1 MLNKILST
9 INKYNLIQ
17 KGDKIVIGVSGGPD
31 SMCLLDSLYCLKDK
45 LNIEIIVAHINHKI
59 RKEADEE
66 TEYVKDYC
74 KNKNIKCY
82 VKKAEVEKLAKE
94 QKLGTEEMGRKIR
107 YDFFK
112 EVAKKENA
120 NKIATAH
127 NLNDNVETVMLNLLR
142 GTGISGLKGIE
153 IKRTEDNLEYIRP
166 IRECERKDIEK
177 YCEEQ
182 NLNPRIDKTNFEN
195 IYNRNKV
202 RNELIPFLK
211 KEFNPNILEGINRL
225 SDLAREEEEYF
236 EEKNILKD
244 EVIDDVEEKIE
255 EGTENVEDFE
265 NEIINDNEK
274 IYVYITGEVNNPGIV
289 VLPIGSRIV
298 DAIDC
303 AGGITQKADIMKV
316 NLVYMLQDGMKVN
329 IPSSIELKNNP
340 NFEYITMSSG
350 DEKNDSNIKKAT
362 TVDTKSESA
371 FKVSNVNINT
381 ATQTELETL
390 PGIGPSLALKII
402 NYRKENGKFKS
413 IEELKSVNGIGENK
427 YEEIKKYIYV

>member
-1 MLNKILST
+1 MNIKDNLLKIIKNKFFI
-9 INKYNLIQ
+9 IVCI
-17 KGDKIVIGVSGGPD
+17 IVILVASYIIIEEMMVD
-31 SMCLLDSLYCLKDK
+31 
-45 LNIEIIVAHINHKI
+45 NNNEIEIIE
-59 RKEADEE
+59 EADDIFK
-66 TEYVKDYC
+66 KD
-74 KNKNIKCY
+74 
-82 VKKAEVEKLAKE
+82 
-94 QKLGTEEMGRKIR
+94 
-107 YDFFK
+107 
-112 EVAKKENA
+112 
-120 NKIATAH
+120 
-127 NLNDNVETVMLNLLR
+127 
-142 GTGISGLKGIE
+142 
-153 IKRTEDNLEYIRP
+153 
-166 IRECERKDIEK
+166 
-177 YCEEQ
+177 
-182 NLNPRIDKTNFEN
+182 
-195 IYNRNKV
+195 
-202 RNELIPFLK
+202 
-211 KEFNPNILEGINRL
+211 
-225 SDLAREEEEYF
+225 EEENF

-265 NEIINDNEK
+265 NEVINDNEK

-350 DEKNDSNIKKAT
+350 DEKNDSNIKNAT

>member
-1 MLNKILST
+1 MNI
-9 INKYNLIQ
+9 
-17 KGDKIVIGVSGGPD
+17 
-31 SMCLLDSLYCLKDK
+31 KDK
-45 LNIEIIVAHINHKI
+45 LLKIIKNKFFIIVCIIVILVASYIIIEEMMVDNNNDIFK
-59 RKEADEE
+59 KDEE
-66 TEYVKDYC
+66 
-74 KNKNIKCY
+74 
-82 VKKAEVEKLAKE
+82 
-94 QKLGTEEMGRKIR
+94 
-107 YDFFK
+107 
-112 EVAKKENA
+112 EN
-120 NKIATAH
+120 
-127 NLNDNVETVMLNLLR
+127 
-142 GTGISGLKGIE
+142 
-153 IKRTEDNLEYIRP
+153 
-166 IRECERKDIEK
+166 
-177 YCEEQ
+177 
-182 NLNPRIDKTNFEN
+182 
-195 IYNRNKV
+195 
-202 RNELIPFLK
+202 
-211 KEFNPNILEGINRL
+211 
-225 SDLAREEEEYF
+225 F